1 MVAMKR
7 KDDIRPGKPLPSAR
21 RRKSRSS
28 PSGPEPEPKVW
39 PEQVIGGKYIRDL
52 EKELAK
58 LRESDPHG
66 NRELFLDDVFIV
78 YVLAFF
84 NPTIRSLRTIEDFS
98 QTVQLQKHLS
108 ITKICK
114 STLSD
119 FNKLVDPERLMPI
132 IAALRERL
140 GQQQAQQ
147 QGRAASKGSLE
158 ELLKNAIAVD
168 GSFLPAL
175 AEVSWAV
182 AAANQHTTKHKARLD
197 VHLSVSSWLPEA
209 IVLPEDGQSEADSA
223 IAHLQDGK
231 LYIYD
236 RGYMSFNLLAA
247 HYQESKGET
256 LAKSQFV
263 VRFKAAGLNSSEL
276 TDTSER
282 PLSEEDRAAGV
293 LSDRVGYLN
302 SDSAKRAGISRILLR
317 EVIIAYEENGKPK
330 TLRLITNLMDVSA
343 TNIGLIYRFRW
354 QVELFFRWLKCFAGF
369 GHLISTSRQGVLA
382 HFYVTVI
389 GIMLMYLHT
398 GFRPSKYMFAL
409 LGQVAL
415 GMATLEEIIPIL
427 RERERRKELD
437 RQSAARRAAKK
448 KL

>member
-1 MVAMKR
+1 MKR
-7 KDDIRPGKPLPSAR
+7 KDEKRPAKQRPSAR
-21 RRKSRSS
+21 QRKVDSAPES
-28 PSGPEPEPKVW
+28 PPKVW
-39 PEQVIGGKYIRDL
+39 PEQIIGAKYIREL
-52 EKELAK
+52 EKELGK
-58 LRESDPHG
+58 LRETEQHG
-66 NRELFLDDVFIV
+66 NQELFLDDVFIV
-78 YVLAFF
+78 YLLAFF

-98 QTVQLQKHLS
+98 QTVQIQKHLS

-119 FNKLVDPERLMPI
+119 FNKLVDPERLMPV
-132 IAALRERL
+132 IAALRQRL
-140 GQQQAQQ
+140 DQQQAQQ
-147 QGRAASKGSLE
+147 PGSATSKDGLE

-168 GSFLPAL
+168 GSFLPAM

-182 AAANQHTTKHKARLD
+182 AAANQHTTKHRARLD
-197 VHLSVSSWLPEA
+197 LHLSVSSWLPEA
-209 IVLPEDGQSEADSA
+209 IVVPDDGQSEADSA

-236 RGYMSFNLLAA
+236 RGYMSFDLVAA
-247 HYQESKGET
+247 HYKQVNGET
-256 LAKSQFV
+256 LARSQFV
-263 VRFKAAGLNSSEL
+263 MRFKAVGSNSSEL
-276 TDTSER
+276 TEVTER

-293 LSDRVGYLN
+293 VSDRVGYLS
-302 SDSAKRAGISRILLR
+302 SDSAKRAGISKILLR
-317 EVIIAYEENGKPK
+317 EVVITYAEDGKQK
-330 TLRLITNLMDVSA
+330 TLRLITSLMDVSA
-343 TNIGLIYRFRW
+343 THIGLIYRLRW

-369 GHLISTSRQGVLA
+369 GHLISHSRQGVLA

>member
-1 MVAMKR
+1 MKR
-7 KDDIRPGKPLPSAR
+7 KDDNRPAKRSPSAR
-21 RRKSRSS
+21 RRKARLS
-28 PSGPEPEPKVW
+28 PDRPEPEPKVW
-39 PEQVIGGKYIRDL
+39 PEQIIGGKYIREL
-52 EKELAK
+52 EKELVK

-66 NRELFLDDVFIV
+66 NRHLFLDDVFIV
-78 YVLAFF
+78 YLLAFY
-84 NPTIRSLRTIEDFS
+84 NPVVRSLRTIEDFS
-98 QTVQLQKHLS
+98 QTVQIQKHLS
-108 ITKICK
+108 ITKMCR

-119 FNKLVDPERLMPI
+119 FNKLVEPERLMPI

-140 GQQQAQQ
+140 DQQQTQQ
-147 QGRAASKGSLE
+147 PGTATSKGGLD

-197 VHLSVSSWLPEA
+197 VHLNVSSWVPEA
-209 IVLPEDGQSEADSA
+209 IVVPEDGQSEADCA

-236 RGYMSFNLLAA
+236 RGYMSFDLVAA
-247 HYQESKGET
+247 HYKPVKGET
-256 LAKSQFV
+256 LARSQFV
-263 VRFKAAGLNSSEL
+263 VRFKAAGPNSSEL
-276 TDTSER
+276 TEVTER

-293 LSDRVGYLN
+293 LSDRVGYL
-302 SDSAKRAGISRILLR
+302 SSGSAKRAGVSRILLR

-343 TNIGLIYRFRW
+343 ANIGLVYRFRW

-369 GHLISTSRQGVLA
+369 GHLISHSRQGVLA

-427 RERERRKELD
+427 RERERRRELD

>member
-1 MVAMKR
+1 MKR
-7 KDDIRPGKPLPSAR
+7 KGENRTVKQPPSAR
-21 RRKSRSS
+21 RPKASSS
-28 PSGPEPEPKVW
+28 PDRPEAEPKVW

-66 NRELFLDDVFIV
+66 NRELYLDDVFVV
-78 YVLAFF
+78 YILALF
-84 NPTIRSLRTIEDFS
+84 NPTIRTLRTIEDFS

-119 FNKLVDPERLMPI
+119 FNKLVDPERLRPI
-132 IAALRERL
+132 IAALGKRL
-140 GQQQAQQ
+140 DKQQD
-147 QGRAASKGSLE
+147 RATSDGGLE
-158 ELLKNAIAVD
+158 VLLRKAIAVD

-197 VHLSVSSWLPEA
+197 VHLNVSTWIPEA
-209 IVLPEDGQSEADSA
+209 IVVPEDGQSEADSA

-236 RGYMSFNLLAA
+236 RGYMSFDLLAA
-247 HYQESKGET
+247 HYQTLKGET
-256 LAKSQFV
+256 LARSQFV
-263 VRFKAAGLNSSEL
+263 VRFKAAGPNSSEL
-276 TDTSER
+276 TDVTER
-282 PLSEEDRAAGV
+282 QITDEDRAAGV
-293 LSDRVGYLN
+293 VRDRVGYLN

-317 EVIIAYEENGKPK
+317 EVIIAYEENGKSK
-330 TLRLITNLMDVSA
+330 TLRLITNLMDVAA
-343 TNIGLIYRFRW
+343 TNIGLVYRFRW

-369 GHLISTSRQGVLA
+369 GHLISHSRQGVLA

>member
-1 MVAMKR
+1 MKR
-7 KDDIRPGKPLPSAR
+7 KDENRPGKQSPSVR
-21 RRKSRSS
+21 RRKVRPS
-28 PSGPEPEPKVW
+28 PDRPEPEPKVW
-39 PEQVIGGKYIRDL
+39 PEQIIGGKYVR
-52 EKELAK
+52 ELHKVLDK

-66 NRELFLDDVFIV
+66 NRDLFLDDVFIV
-78 YVLAFF
+78 YILAFF

-98 QTVQLQKHLS
+98 QTVQLQRHLS

-119 FNKLVDPERLMPI
+119 FNKLVDPERLRPI
-132 IAALRERL
+132 IETLRARL
-140 GQQQAQQ
+140 DQQQAQQ
-147 QGRAASKGSLE
+147 PGRATSKDSLE

-197 VHLSVSSWLPEA
+197 VHLGVSNWLPEA
-209 IVLPEDGQSEADSA
+209 IVVPEDTQSEADSA
-223 IAHLQDGK
+223 IAHLQEGK

-236 RGYMSFNLLAA
+236 RGYMSFDLLAA
-247 HYQESKGET
+247 HYKEAGGET

-263 VRFKAAGLNSSEL
+263 VRFKAVGPNSSEL
-276 TDTSER
+276 SNVSER
-282 PLSEEDRAAGV
+282 PLSDEDRAAGV
-293 LSDRVGYLN
+293 LSDRVGYLT
-302 SDSAKRAGISRILLR
+302 SDSAKRAGISEIPFR
-317 EVIIAYEENGKPK
+317 EVIIAYEEKGIPK
-330 TLRLITNLMDVSA
+330 TLRLITSLMDVSA
-343 TNIGLIYRFRW
+343 ANIGLIYRLRW

-369 GHLISTSRQGVLA
+369 GHLISHSRSGVLA